1 MSVVECLR
9 EDFGYS
15 SQMAA
20 AIWKEFLNR
29 NDDSWEMDLPEEK
42 EQETREIYFD

>member
-9 EDFGYS
+9 QDFGYS
-15 SQMAA
+15 SQMAS

-29 NDDSWEMDLPEEK
+29 DSDALEMDIPEE